1 MATGATDGPLSI
13 AFEAWRVGR
22 APAGSW
28 TPRRQ
33 ARLTQLIRHA
43 RRASPFYG
51 RLYRSCP
58 EPCTDLRHL
67 PVVTKPDLM
76 AAFDESVTDRAITRT
91 GVETFVSDTERVG
104 EPFLG
109 HYLVCTSSGTTGVP
123 GIFLHDDHAVAVY
136 QAMVMTRSYVRWF
149 TPSQTWALAR
159 RGVRAAMVLAA
170 GGHFAG
176 VGWLERARRLHP
188 RLAGMFRSFSA
199 LQPIDELVSQL
210 TDFRPTLLVG
220 YPSALAVLADERAT
234 GRLAIE
240 PMLVAS
246 VGESFTE
253 AMRRRIEEGF
263 QSRLRDSYGA
273 SEFLYMAFGC
283 DQGWLHLN
291 ADWVV
296 LEPVDRHYR
305 PVPPG
310 EPSHTVL
317 LSNLANGVQPI
328 IRYDLGDSVTVRPEP
343 CPCGDPLPAIRV
355 QGRQADVLSFRGA
368 GGRSVPVLPLALA
381 TVIEETA
388 GVQRFQ
394 AIQTGP
400 AELRLRVMPEPGS
413 DAEQVWENVQGELR
427 GWLGRQGLEN
437 VRVVRAGEPPQQDPV
452 SGKLRQVWAD
462 L

>member
-1 MATGATDGPLSI
+1 MATRATDGPLSI
-13 AFEAWRVGR
+13 AFDAWRVGK
-22 APAGSW
+22 ASPGSW
-28 TPRRQ
+28 APRRQ

-43 RRASPFYG
+43 RQSSPFYSK
-51 RLYRSCP
+51 LYRSSP
-58 EPCTDLRHL
+58 EPCIDLRYL

-76 AAFDESVTDRAITRT
+76 AAFDESVTDRAVTRT
-91 GVETFVSDTERVG
+91 GVEAFVSDAERVG

-109 HYLVCTSSGTTGVP
+109 RYLVCTSSGTTGVP
-123 GIFLHDDHAVAVY
+123 GIFLHDPHAVAVY
-136 QAMVMTRSYVRWF
+136 QALVMTRSYVRWF
-149 TPSQTWALAR
+149 TLSQTWALAR
-159 RGVRAAMVLAA
+159 RGVRGAMVLAA

-176 VGWLERARRLHP
+176 IGWLERARRLYP

-210 TDFRPTLLVG
+210 TDFQPTLLLG
-220 YPSALAVLADERAT
+220 YPSALAVLADERAA

-253 AMRRRIEEGF
+253 AMRQRIEEGF

-283 DQGWLHLN
+283 DQGWLHLH

-296 LEPVDRHYR
+296 LEPVDKQYG

-317 LSNLANGVQPI
+317 LTNLANRVQPI
-328 IRYDLGDSVTVRPEP
+328 IRYDLGDSVTVKPEP
-343 CPCGDPLPAIRV
+343 CPCGYPLPAIKV

-381 TVIEETA
+381 TVIEETV

-400 AELRLRVMPEPGS
+400 AELRLRLLPEADR
-413 DAEQVWENVQGELR
+413 DAEQVWEAVQGRLR
-427 GWLGRQGLEN
+427 AWLGSQGLEN
-437 VRVVRAGEPPQQDPV
+437 VRLVRAGEPPQQDPV